1 MKKLLFIFVPII
13 YGLLI
18 YTISPNSF
26 FSNTKDI
33 DGGTKYIQS
42 LLKKNEKDPLNIAFE
57 NLLSKVPSLEN
68 NFKDMLVY
76 HHHLWIKNNKI
87 LFYDFYLNVYEC
99 RDYSKYDYSKYVTTE
114 PSWLKVSSQPKKSIR
129 DIVDLGLNYY
139 DFNGTNFSLN

>member
-13 YGLLI
+13 YGFLI

-76 HHHLWIKNNKI
+76 HHHLWIKNNCDPKCSKEAIKEKI
-87 LFYDFYLNVYEC
+87 EFYNKQPIQHC
-99 RDYSKYDYSKYVTTE
+99 TT
-114 PSWLKVSSQPKKSIR
+114 
-129 DIVDLGLNYY
+129 
-139 DFNGTNFSLN
+139 

>member
-1 MKKLLFIFVPII
+1 MLSKFESLF
-13 YGLLI
+13 
-18 YTISPNSF
+18 T
-26 FSNTKDI
+26 TKDLVRSKYPNGWVGWLNDKMSDDDDVSLTRFTTM
-33 DGGTKYIQS
+33 DGRHMHFVI
-42 LLKKNEKDPLNIAFE
+42 EKLI
-57 NLLSKVPSLEN
+57 SYG
-68 NFKDMLVY
+68 FKPPIL
-76 HHHLWIKNNKI
+76 KNNKI

>member
-1 MKKLLFIFVPII
+1 MLSKFESLF
-13 YGLLI
+13 
-18 YTISPNSF
+18 T
-26 FSNTKDI
+26 TKDLVRSKYPNGWVGWLNDKMSDDDDVSLTRFTTM
-33 DGGTKYIQS
+33 DGRHMHFVV
-42 LLKKNEKDPLNIAFE
+42 EKLI
-57 NLLSKVPSLEN
+57 SYG
-68 NFKDMLVY
+68 FKPPIL
-76 HHHLWIKNNKI
+76 KNNKI

>member
-1 MKKLLFIFVPII
+1 MISKFESLF
-13 YGLLI
+13 
-18 YTISPNSF
+18 T
-26 FSNTKDI
+26 TKDLVRSKYPNGWVGWLNDKMSDDDDVSLTRFTTM
-33 DGGTKYIQS
+33 DGRHMHFVV
-42 LLKKNEKDPLNIAFE
+42 EKLI
-57 NLLSKVPSLEN
+57 SYG
-68 NFKDMLVY
+68 FKPPIL
-76 HHHLWIKNNKI
+76 KNNKI